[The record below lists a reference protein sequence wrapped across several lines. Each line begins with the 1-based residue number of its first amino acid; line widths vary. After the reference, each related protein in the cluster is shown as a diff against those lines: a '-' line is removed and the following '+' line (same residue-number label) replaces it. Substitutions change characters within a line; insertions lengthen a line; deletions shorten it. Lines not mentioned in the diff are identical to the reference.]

1 MATRQTRA
9 RDSDRTATCEVLD
22 SALAEGQLSMEEHRQ
37 RVSSATSA
45 TTLGELQSLV
55 ADLQPV
61 NPVHPPV
68 RQPSRLSGRRSAW
81 AAIAGLQLVL
91 SVAIGWGLWGNSS
104 SPSNTTSSSPAAETP
119 ETAVVPADSPA
130 ETEHAVLPDEVPP
143 IVVTPPQQLHSAQG
157 LAGVL
162 DEIRKRFGDTM
173 GIELAITPDE
183 ALLFR
188 PDPTDDQAKL
198 FYRFNGGWG
207 DPTRKPRDD
216 KDTPADLGAFDVNA
230 IAEVLRGAPE
240 VLGIAPADVST
251 TFLDVD
257 HIKDPPGPGAL
268 ELLVKVDRKSGGSG
282 FIYLDSAGNTKR
294 VEYPV

>member
-1 MATRQTRA
+1 M
-9 RDSDRTATCEVLD
+9 LN
-22 SALAEGQLSMEEHRQ
+22 
-37 RVSSATSA
+37 
-45 TTLGELQSLV
+45 V
-55 ADLQPV
+55 AV
-61 NPVHPPV
+61 
-68 RQPSRLSGRRSAW
+68 
-81 AAIAGLQLVL
+81 
-91 SVAIGWGLWGNSS
+91 GWGLWGNSS

-207 DPTRKPRDD
+207 DPTPKPRDD

-230 IAEVLRGAPE
+230 LAEVLRGAPE

-257 HIKDPPGPGAL
+257 HIKDPPGPEAL